1 MMICVK
7 CWNQWIFRAFPLRF
21 PFFSR
26 NPTILRES
34 HVASPLSNPHCQMC
48 YPKTEG
54 CSDPFEVECC
64 LASLG
69 GSGAI
74 LIAYIIIDWSHI
86 SDLPYLILSHSIHS
100 ILNYSISIL
109 NYSIS
114 ILFLFYF
121 YSIPISF
128 YSILFHPIPPFHSI
142 PFHSIPSIPFH
153 SIPFHSI
160 PLSHL
165 YTSYAYSQSDG
176 IRLLSAFLSVIVIF
190 DFGCATYATSQSS
203 LANVSA
209 CTRQA
214 RRWWDRALL
223 ALAMILLTGLAVR
236 AVKLWKHF
244 FSRSTLAGKLLSV
257 SGQNPC
263 TDSVRWEDCAHISL
277 HVNGKVGLEQVKD
290 SSVHFKI
297 LISTLLLVLYFSISV
312 IVWSY

>member
-1 MMICVK
+1 M
-7 CWNQWIFRAFPLRF
+7 
-21 PFFSR
+21 
-26 NPTILRES
+26 
-34 HVASPLSNPHCQMC
+34 ASPLSNPHCQMC

-128 YSILFHPIPPFHSI
+128 YSILFHPIPPFHST
-142 PFHSIPSIPFH
+142 PFHSIL
-153 SIPFHSI
+153 
-160 PLSHL
+160 LSHL

-214 RRWWDRALL
+214 RR
-223 ALAMILLTGLAVR
+223 
-236 AVKLWKHF
+236 
-244 FSRSTLAGKLLSV
+244 
-257 SGQNPC
+257 
-263 TDSVRWEDCAHISL
+263 
-277 HVNGKVGLEQVKD
+277 
-290 SSVHFKI
+290 
-297 LISTLLLVLYFSISV
+297 
-312 IVWSY
+312 